1 MQNSNEYINSFK
13 PFVHN
18 TRDKH
23 SSLFVRMTKKKS
35 LSVPAVSRVA
45 GRPPR
50 QKDPR
55 GLENAMAGIFVFKVD
70 ISGTSSSVSSFGWDG
85 SQ

>member
-1 MQNSNEYINSFK
+1 
-13 PFVHN
+13 
-18 TRDKH
+18 
-23 SSLFVRMTKKKS
+23 MTKKKS

-55 GLENAMAGIFVFKVD
+55 GLERSMGGIFVLKVVNN
-70 ISGTSSSVSSFGWDG
+70 GTSSSISGFGWDG

>member
-1 MQNSNEYINSFK
+1 MQHQGQTLHLIHPY
-13 PFVHN
+13 
-18 TRDKH
+18 D
-23 SSLFVRMTKKKS
+23 KKKS

-50 QKDPR
+50 QKGPR
-55 GLENAMAGIFVFKVD
+55 GLERATAGIFVFKVVNN
-70 ISGTSSSVSSFGWDG
+70 GTSSSVSGFGWDG